1 MPAIICHHIFGE
13 DAAATLPEGMVVG
26 EEELLAFLLG
36 NEGPD
41 PFFVRFSTIPA
52 RVAACRHR
60 AHDMHASHVTKAVG
74 DLRS

>member
-36 NEGPD
+36 KIG
-41 PFFVRFSTIPA
+41 
-52 RVAACRHR
+52 R
-60 AHDMHASHVTKAVG
+60 AHV
-74 DLRS
+74 